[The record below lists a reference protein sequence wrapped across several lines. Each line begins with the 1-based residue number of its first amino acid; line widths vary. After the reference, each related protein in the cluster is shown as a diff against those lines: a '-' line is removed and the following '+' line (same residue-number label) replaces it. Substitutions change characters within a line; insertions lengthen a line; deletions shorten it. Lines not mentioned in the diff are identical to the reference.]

1 MELAMIKL
9 DLFGALLAMLA
20 HNFCLR
26 WTICVQ
32 DLLPLNQGNCIKGGR
47 KMRLIFFCETCLSIT
62 NSSR

>member
-32 DLLPLNQGNCIKGGR
+32 DLLPLNPGNCMKR
-47 KMRLIFFCETCLSIT
+47 RSKDETDFLL
-62 NSSR
+62 